1 MNYQETVEYLN
12 HLPVFQPSKVK
23 SGEQIMGLDSI
34 RVLLERLEHPERK
47 LRCIHVGG
55 TNGKGSTVAFLRRI
69 LLEAGYKVGSF
80 QSPAIDHLRE
90 QIQLNQKDIPE
101 EAFARAMT
109 RIRREVEFMAENHLG
124 LPTMFEM
131 IVTAALLY
139 FLEEQ
144 TDFVILE
151 VGLGGDIDATN
162 VIPTPELA
170 ILTTISY
177 DHMELLGN
185 TLSEIARH
193 KAGIIKEGGLVLT
206 YPQEEEVMEVLIDK
220 CRQVGA
226 TLITASLPEAAIR
239 YDLEGQEF
247 DTERLKNLHIGLLGT
262 YQIRNAAVAVKAVE
276 LLNRTL
282 HGEMKISDDAI
293 RAGLWKTEWPA
304 RFQLISKNPYIIVDG
319 GHNMQGIEMLKDS
332 LIRYFPNQKIRFV
345 TGVLADK
352 EYKKM
357 MNVIMPISKRFYTIT
372 PENPR
377 ALEAKQLAEY
387 LKSIGGDAV
396 SCDTLDEAMR
406 RARKDTLQHEV
417 ICVFGSL
424 YFVGKVCR
432 NCVDIVHN

>member
-80 QSPAIDHLRE
+80 QSPAIEHLRE

-109 RIRREVEFMAENHLG
+109 RIRKEVEFMAENHLG

-206 YPQEEEVMEVLIDK
+206 YPQEEEVMEL
-220 CRQVGA
+220 
-226 TLITASLPEAAIR
+226 
-239 YDLEGQEF
+239 
-247 DTERLKNLHIGLLGT
+247 
-262 YQIRNAAVAVKAVE
+262 
-276 LLNRTL
+276 
-282 HGEMKISDDAI
+282 
-293 RAGLWKTEWPA
+293 
-304 RFQLISKNPYIIVDG
+304 
-319 GHNMQGIEMLKDS
+319 
-332 LIRYFPNQKIRFV
+332 
-345 TGVLADK
+345 
-352 EYKKM
+352 
-357 MNVIMPISKRFYTIT
+357 
-372 PENPR
+372 
-377 ALEAKQLAEY
+377 
-387 LKSIGGDAV
+387 
-396 SCDTLDEAMR
+396 
-406 RARKDTLQHEV
+406 
-417 ICVFGSL
+417 
-424 YFVGKVCR
+424 
-432 NCVDIVHN
+432 

>member
-1 MNYQETVEYLN
+1 M
-12 HLPVFQPSKVK
+12 
-23 SGEQIMGLDSI
+23 
-34 RVLLERLEHPERK
+34 
-47 LRCIHVGG
+47 
-55 TNGKGSTVAFLRRI
+55 
-69 LLEAGYKVGSF
+69 
-80 QSPAIDHLRE
+80 
-90 QIQLNQKDIPE
+90 
-101 EAFARAMT
+101 
-109 RIRREVEFMAENHLG
+109 
-124 LPTMFEM
+124 
-131 IVTAALLY
+131 
-139 FLEEQ
+139 
-144 TDFVILE
+144 
-151 VGLGGDIDATN
+151 
-162 VIPTPELA
+162 
-170 ILTTISY
+170 
-177 DHMELLGN
+177 
-185 TLSEIARH
+185 
-193 KAGIIKEGGLVLT
+193 
-206 YPQEEEVMEVLIDK
+206 
-220 CRQVGA
+220 
-226 TLITASLPEAAIR
+226 ITASLPEAAIR

>member
-80 QSPAIDHLRE
+80 QSPAIEHLRE

-247 DTERLKNLHIGLLGT
+247 DTERLKNIHIGLLGT

>member
-109 RIRREVEFMAENHLG
+109 RIRKEVEFMAENHLG

-247 DTERLKNLHIGLLGT
+247 DTERLKNLQIGLLGT

>member
-80 QSPAIDHLRE
+80 QSPAIEHLRE

-304 RFQLISKNPYIIVDG
+304 RFQLISKNPYISVDG

>member
-109 RIRREVEFMAENHLG
+109 RIRKEVEFMAENHLG